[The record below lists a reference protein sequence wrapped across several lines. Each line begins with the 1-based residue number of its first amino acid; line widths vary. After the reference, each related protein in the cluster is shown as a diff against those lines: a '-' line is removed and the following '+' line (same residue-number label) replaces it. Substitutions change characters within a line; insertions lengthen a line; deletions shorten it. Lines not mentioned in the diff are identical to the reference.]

1 MIGILGSGI
10 AISAGAVGV
19 FALNDANVFHLHEDE
34 LREYEAKFYVEDQLT
49 YRTGLLKKG
58 TEFKYEPNTPVK
70 PRTPDGK
77 VYTFIGW
84 DLLGNGL
91 PDVLP
96 GRIYSDVNAKAV
108 FMRLPAIE
116 KLLMDPD
123 LIAKIGEI
131 LKDLDVELTPEQIQK
146 ILEWLMNLGI
156 DWENIDISVL
166 EQLIDVLG
174 IDLNDFM
181 DMSGLDLDDVMKILN
196 RPMFRYTP
204 SAAGG
209 YYFRSQSYGN
219 VYKDNE
225 WAKADYYPSWLI
237 SSGSTNPLN
246 YVTDKIVQTNR
257 IPQVHFDMT
266 YLNPGEAY
274 PVPTNE
280 IGNTQNLESDSIS
293 LTNPTE
299 IQPIEDFKYSAAYST
314 NGLQFVP
321 ACTYVVNLL
330 KVMPFSNSAIT
341 NDELKYRQY
350 AKEHYLQVDEKY
362 RSLFSSIASENGITK
377 DESYNYI
384 SQILEF
390 FSKNYHL
397 DYKMK
402 SYPSGVDKILYF
414 MNEAKVGIGTHFAD
428 ATTMFFRTLGVPAR
442 TVSGYVDYAE
452 AAQAERE
459 VGGMQ
464 SHYWTEIYLDGMGW
478 LSFDA
483 CLGDNVVPPEYSQYL
498 FNSFETIDPELGKD
512 KITDLKVSA
521 TKEYFTGD
529 SFDVGDL
536 KFEATFEN
544 GNTRTLEPSEITYIS
559 PISTATPGEKTVTA
573 IVVKGTEVSVA
584 TTTIDVKP
592 VEPVDLDI
600 NPTDYQAKYFTGTDF
615 NGVNGGTVTM
625 SNGKTEYTA
634 VNYTTPDMST
644 PGVKDVLCSVPG
656 YPGINQK
663 IQINVIDE
671 PDTPLDNIY
680 VSNSYQTISPNQDFD
695 LDNFEIYAT
704 YDDGLTRQVDS
715 SNGNLYLGEH
725 DFSKPG
731 EQDVQLYY
739 EEGDKTSSYPVHFT
753 IKNRGFINIDSYSY
767 YNYGTYDSTNKEY
780 DGSNFDLE
788 SIFMLDP
795 SMTSDGQ
802 HLVIN
807 KIYVPEGANSSSSPG
822 VPFDAVF
829 TIQIWAEINGVD
841 TNITSEYAETSDLEF
856 YVDGAEKQK
865 TTEYA
870 YVPSLE
876 AFKFKHRFEISKRQ
890 LTVHTND
897 IYASSKADAINQ
909 RDYWTENM
917 LDGNYIDPSSVSWV
931 DPADNIA
938 SVDNELDYKT
948 LIIRNIFGEDVT
960 SFYDIILDAGTI
972 YYEIT

>member
-10 AISAGAVGV
+10 AVSAGAVGV

-58 TEFKYEPNTPVK
+58 TEFKYEPTTPVK

-96 GRIYSDVNAKAV
+96 GRIYSDMNAKAV

-299 IQPIEDFKYSAAYST
+299 IQPIEGFKYSAAYST

-341 NDELKYRQY
+341 NDELKYREY

-384 SQILEF
+384 SQILQF

-397 DYKMK
+397 DYKMQ

-452 AAQAERE
+452 AAQTERE

-512 KITDLKVSA
+512 KITDLKVST
-521 TKEYFTGD
+521 TKEYFED
-529 SFDVGDL
+529 DPFSVEDL
-536 KFEATFEN
+536 KFEATYEN
-544 GNTRTLEPSEITYIS
+544 GTTKILDPSEITYIS
-559 PISTATPGEKTVTA
+559 DVSTHTAGEKTVTA

-584 TTTIDVKP
+584 STTFEVKP
-592 VEPVDLDI
+592 IVPVSLNMQDI
-600 NPTDYQAKYFTGTDF
+600 QKVYLIGQAFDSAT
-615 NGVNGGTVTM
+615 NGKVKL
-625 SNGKTEYTA
+625 SNGQDGVMSVQCAE
-634 VNYTTPDMST
+634 PDMST
-644 PGVKDVLCSVPG
+644 VGTK
-656 YPGINQK
+656 
-663 IQINVIDE
+663 NVVFNVVDFEAITDTVEIRVISE
-671 PDTPLDNIY
+671 PEAPLASIY
-680 VSNSYQTISPNQDFD
+680 LDKKELAISPTNSINLEALGVHAVYEDKTTRLVNNSTGHLSMDECD
-695 LDNFEIYAT
+695 L
-704 YDDGLTRQVDS
+704 
-715 SNGNLYLGEH
+715 
-725 DFSKPG
+725 SKPG
-731 EQDVQLYY
+731 EYRVNVYY
-739 EEGDKTSSYPVHFT
+739 EERGVKKSAP
-753 IKNRGFINIDSYSY
+753 IKIVVNNRGYIEFDSWSY
-767 YNYGTYDSTNKEY
+767 LEFGDDSSTHKEY
-780 DGSNFDLE
+780 DGQTFDLY
-788 SIFMLDP
+788 SIFSLE
-795 SMTSDGQ
+795 SQLSTDGLFAVLNTIYTLPDANTNASPGTTFTAGYNYEI
-802 HLVIN
+802 HTYENGLEKNVTKEFAENPDFVMIVDGNELTEGVDYMFGEDNNSITILHSFEIDKRTAVISTN
-807 KIYVPEGANSSSSPG
+807 NIEAYSKEDANSQRSY
-822 VPFDAVF
+822 
-829 TIQIWAEINGVD
+829 GVD
-841 TNITSEYAETSDLEF
+841 NLLSNHH
-856 YVDGAEKQK
+856 VD
-865 TTEYA
+865 
-870 YVPSLE
+870 S
-876 AFKFKHRFEISKRQ
+876 
-890 LTVHTND
+890 
-897 IYASSKADAINQ
+897 
-909 RDYWTENM
+909 
-917 LDGNYIDPSSVSWV
+917 SSVSWV
-931 DPADNIA
+931 DISDSIK
-938 SVDNELDYKT
+938 SVDNDLDYSG
-948 LIIRNIFGEDVT
+948 IRILDEYNNDVT
-960 SFYDIILDAGTI
+960 SCYDFEFNPGTI
-972 YYEIT
+972 TYWNF